1 MQWGSTVTGKRRL
14 GVALALV
21 LGIGMV
27 GLGLF
32 GGVGRDRHT
41 QLGGLSFDHPGD
53 WTVTAADVPLHYE
66 TVLGFLTSPGASAR
80 ESCGPDYVPGGG
92 GDCAETSTVP
102 TGSAVLRLSRWDGP
116 PVIKGPIADLVD
128 AGWQS
133 MTIAGQPAAYMDHSG
148 RMAGHNVEW
157 RIAAGGADSLA
168 SYGIV
173 ATINGPPAGLR
184 AQIDAMLGTL
194 KIAPQGP

>member
-1 MQWGSTVTGKRRL
+1 MQRGSVVTRKLRWGV
-14 GVALALV
+14 VLALV
-21 LGIGMV
+21 LCV
-27 GLGLF
+27 GLVGFALL
-32 GGVGRDRHT
+32 GGIGRDRHT

-148 RMAGHNVEW
+148 RMAGQSVEW

-173 ATINGPPAGLR
+173 ATISGPPAGLR
-184 AQIDAMLGTL
+184 AQIDAMLATL
-194 KIAPQGP
+194 RIVETSP